1 NKNIAVI
8 GAGPAGL
15 SSAYDLVQNGYG
27 VTVFEKQ
34 SSAGGMIASVIPD
47 FRMDKVGMK
56 NEIAVLNDMGV
67 KFKFNTSLGKDIAL
81 EDLSKKFDSVILA
94 VGMWQ
99 VPPLEIVENNI
110 SLSDRF
116 DAISFLQQYNLK
128 KLKLKPAANVLVIG
142 GGNSAMDAARA
153 AKQFDKKN
161 NVIISC
167 IETEDKMPAFKE
179 EVKHALADGI
189 QLNANSFVDAIA
201 KENGRYEILLR
212 SFDKKEVLEKIEV
225 DYVITA
231 IGQKGDPSVLN
242 ENIET
247 DSSSRIK
254 LVSGYTNVFAAGDIL
269 AGNHISLIGAI
280 GSGKRAAVQVRK
292 LLEDYKFEYEGET
305 ALNKLTSATGSEL
318 SRSETDNL
326 NPEDIFNYD
335 LYQPCAKCDHCIEN
349 FGCPAMV
356 KVDGKIVIDDARC
369 NRCGLCIDVC
379 PNGAVEMIEEVIDLR
394 K

>member
-1 NKNIAVI
+1 MI

-116 DAISFLQQYNLK
+116 DDISFLQQYNLK